1 MCCSPLTVKDVVY
14 IGQLSKDK
22 VAKFDPNSMCTD
34 AFFFM
39 MSTMFKKLVKYSV
52 QFFLGRF
59 VSMAVIMCCLYF
71 SVTWLISN

>member
-1 MCCSPLTVKDVVY
+1 MVY

-39 MSTMFKKLVKYSV
+39 VSTMFKKLVKFSV
-52 QFFLGRF
+52 HFILERF
-59 VSMAVIMCCLYF
+59 VSMAVIMCCLCF
-71 SVTWLISN
+71 SVTWLISD